1 MGGDPR
7 VDHPRHL
14 RLARV
19 CAFLYDLAGH
29 PGSLANAWVNA
40 GLDGQL
46 VRSCTTGSV
55 VLRLMADALQNNL
68 DDLDAVMAETGD
80 VMRECLN
87 QIVTGEEFQ
96 RRWYAGEV
104 ADDLRD
110 EVRAVD
116 ALMRTGYWN

>member
-1 MGGDPR
+1 
-7 VDHPRHL
+7 
-14 RLARV
+14 
-19 CAFLYDLAGH
+19 
-29 PGSLANAWVNA
+29 
-40 GLDGQL
+40 
-46 VRSCTTGSV
+46 
-55 VLRLMADALQNNL
+55 MADALQNNL
-68 DDLDAVMAETGD
+68 DDLDAVMEEKGD

-87 QIVTGEEFQ
+87 QILTGEEFQ